1 MASEKPTRR
10 LGKGL
15 DALLRGGPPRDRA
28 DGQPQSGLQS
38 LKIASIRNNPY
49 QPRKRFAADDLKE
62 LQDSIGAN
70 GLLQPITVRR
80 APTGEG
86 FELIAGERRLRAS
99 SNLGWKEIPAIIKD
113 VDDQALLTY
122 ALIENLQRA
131 DLDPIEEAEGYQQ
144 LLQQFELT
152 QQGVADLVGKDRTTV
167 ANSLRV
173 LNLPAEIREMLRDG
187 KLTLGHAKPLLGLDE
202 PNRMIGL
209 AREIVTRGLTVRDVE
224 RRLKVESPNRRT
236 GKGKQQSSGPVATS
250 ASVKATE
257 AAIRRRLQ
265 TDVELARK
273 ENGTGALTV
282 RFYSDDDLDRILEL
296 MGIKVE

>member
-15 DALLRGGPPRDRA
+15 DALLRGGPARDRA
-28 DGQPQSGLQS
+28 ADQSQAGLQS

-49 QPRKRFAADDLKE
+49 QPRKRFAAADLRE
-62 LQDSIGAN
+62 LQDSIGMN

-80 APTGEG
+80 ASGGDG

-99 SNLGWKEIPAIIKD
+99 INLGWKEIPAIIKD

-144 LLQQFELT
+144 LLKQFELT

-173 LNLPAEIREMLRDG
+173 LNLPAEVREMLRDG
-187 KLTLGHAKPLLGLDE
+187 KLTLGHAKPLLGLDKPE
-202 PNRMIGL
+202 RMIRL
-209 AREIVTRGLTVRDVE
+209 AREIVMRGLTVRDVE
-224 RRLKVESPNRRT
+224 RRLKAEFPNRGNEKKKQSLKT
-236 GKGKQQSSGPVATS
+236 GDGN
-250 ASVKATE
+250 ASVRATA

-265 TDVELARK
+265 TDIELVRK
-273 ENGTGALTV
+273 ENGSGELTV
-282 RFYSDDDLDRILEL
+282 RFYSDDDLERILEL
-296 MGIKVE
+296 MGINVE